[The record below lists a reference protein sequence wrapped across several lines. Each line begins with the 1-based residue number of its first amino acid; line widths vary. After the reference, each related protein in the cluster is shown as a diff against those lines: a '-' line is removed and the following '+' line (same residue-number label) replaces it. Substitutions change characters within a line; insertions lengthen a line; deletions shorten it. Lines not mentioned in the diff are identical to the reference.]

1 MITLQ
6 IWHLVLILL
15 VNLIIVAFFFINWF
29 LKNYTITDLET
40 WNKIVDFYNEH
51 NSEPEEL
58 AGGCG
63 GFFREYIS
71 EECDDNDDDGV
82 EPEEDDR

>member
-15 VNLIIVAFFFINWF
+15 VNLIIVAFFFIDWF

-63 GFFREYIS
+63 GFFREYID
-71 EECDDNDDDGV
+71 EPKDGDTEV
-82 EPEEDDR
+82 LPEEDE